1 MQFCYGKFILS
12 LGRWGADAKVFLP
25 EFMVMRVK
33 LQLWLFS
40 VDCVNEVNLCL
51 AMFAGLASQEP
62 SFPMPIGYT
71 LIFIRSCCSRPSH
84 WCSRRG
90 FMNIGAVGQSSGL
103 SLCARTRKVGV
114 PSWDLNSGLVSVL
127 FSTVYLDSAR
137 WAVLSVWF
145 SVYRI
150 RLWGINSRGDF
161 VCLPKWKLPLSGVG
175 CSPFRKL
182 ILIYFL

>member
-84 WCSRRG
+84 WCFRRG
-90 FMNIGAVGQSSGL
+90 FMNIGRWGRARASAYAQGL
-103 SLCARTRKVGV
+103 RRLECPAETLTLVWSVFCSAQCIWTQPVELCY
-114 PSWDLNSGLVSVL
+114 LFGLVFTGSVSGVL
-127 FSTVYLDSAR
+127 TPEET
-137 WAVLSVWF
+137 LSVYQNGNCLFQEWAA
-145 SVYRI
+145 VP
-150 RLWGINSRGDF
+150 LGNSF
-161 VCLPKWKLPLSGVG
+161 
-175 CSPFRKL
+175 
-182 ILIYFL
+182 